1 MLDITQ
7 TLLIVVIT
15 VLTILLAVIGV
26 QVFFILRDMRATVKK
41 TNKILE
47 DTSSMTAN
55 FKRPFSSMTSLANGI
70 KTGLEI
76 ISMLRERKEKSSR
89 GH

>member
-26 QVFFILRDMRATVKK
+26 QVFFILKEMRNTMHK
-41 TNKILE
+41 TNKILD
-47 DTSSMTAN
+47 DTGAMTSN
-55 FKRPFSSMTSLANGI
+55 FRRPFSSMTSLASGV

-76 ISMLRERKEKSSR
+76 ISMLRERRRKEK
-89 GH
+89 

>member
-7 TLLIVVIT
+7 TLLVVVIT

-26 QVFFILRDMRATVKK
+26 QVFFILRDMRDTVKK
-41 TNKILE
+41 TNRILE

-55 FKRPFSSMTSLANGI
+55 FKRPFSSMTSLASGI

>member
-26 QVFFILRDMRATVKK
+26 QVFFILRDMRDTVQK

-55 FKRPFSSMTSLANGI
+55 FKRPFSSMTSLASGI

-76 ISMLRERKEKSSR
+76 ISMLRERKEKLPR

>member
-15 VLTILLAVIGV
+15 VLTILLAIIGV
-26 QVFFILRDMRATVKK
+26 QVFYILRDLRQTTQRA
-41 TNKILE
+41 NRILE
-47 DTSSMTAN
+47 DTMAMTSK
-55 FKRPFSSMTSLANGI
+55 FRKPFSSVTSLASGI

-76 ISMLRERKEKSSR
+76 FHMLKEKKEKPEKS
-89 GH
+89 